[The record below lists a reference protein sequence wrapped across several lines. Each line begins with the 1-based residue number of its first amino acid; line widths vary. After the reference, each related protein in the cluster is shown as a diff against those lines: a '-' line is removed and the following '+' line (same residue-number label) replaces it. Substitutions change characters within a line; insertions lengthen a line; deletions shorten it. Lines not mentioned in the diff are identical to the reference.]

1 MSLPRFQY
9 GVVASLIFAG
19 PALAAAA
26 SYQFKISAGFL
37 DEWEIAISFLANGLF
52 LLVILVLCR
61 VKEQDNGTMV
71 PLAFRSVLYLD
82 VFGWVKPRDADT
94 DTEARAP
101 EAGSLREAQ

>member
-19 PALAAAA
+19 PALAATA

-61 VKEQDNGTMV
+61 VKDQDNGTMV

-82 VFGWVKPRDADT
+82 VFGWVKGQNASPDAQQ
-94 DTEARAP
+94 RA
-101 EAGSLREAQ
+101 GNL